1 MKIVRRVRRL
11 DHKFRFQLLSKWLI
25 EKYPPRR
32 AGPACK
38 AADVGGSKGLLAL
51 ILNKNGWNCE
61 VIDPV
66 YPDLI
71 TKYKDIENDK
81 RILVSKDEATKIPRI
96 VKNFEEDMVQKYDLL
111 IGLHAHGCNLKII
124 DGCKKYGKKFVL
136 LPCCVVHEP
145 IEIKPGIK
153 WFDSLVKY
161 AQDKGFNVEV
171 ETINF
176 KGQNKIMFVR

>member
-1 MKIVRRVRRL
+1 MKMVRRVRRL
-11 DHKFRFQLLSKWLI
+11 DHKFRFQLLSKWLM
-25 EKYPPRR
+25 EKYP
-32 AGPACK
+32 ACK
-38 AADVGGSKGLLAL
+38 SADVGGSKGLLAL
-51 ILNKNGWNCE
+51 ILNKGGWNCE

-66 YPDLI
+66 FPDLL
-71 TKYKDIENDK
+71 TKYKDIEIDK
-81 RILVSKDEATKIPRI
+81 RILVSKDEAKSIPRRI
-96 VKNFEEDMVQKYDLL
+96 NNFEEEMVADYDLL

-161 AQDKGFNVEV
+161 AQDKGFKVEID
-171 ETINF
+171 TINF
-176 KGQNKIMFVR
+176 KGQNKIMFVS